1 MTHFSCRFVL
11 GGSNGRLRWG
21 PPEGHSP
28 AIEALPPKEKLK
40 IEPRFYFG
48 EVSKNII
55 SGPTESL
62 DYAPFV
68 PKPVDTAHVS
78 ICLNALHFRN
88 K

>member
-1 MTHFSCRFVL
+1 ML

-28 AIEALPPKEKLK
+28 AIESLPPKEKLR

-48 EVSKNII
+48 EVTKNII
-55 SGPTESL
+55 SGPTEVL

-68 PKPVDTAHVS
+68 PKPVDTSHVS
-78 ICLNALHFRN
+78 SVYKSLQFYDA
-88 K
+88 